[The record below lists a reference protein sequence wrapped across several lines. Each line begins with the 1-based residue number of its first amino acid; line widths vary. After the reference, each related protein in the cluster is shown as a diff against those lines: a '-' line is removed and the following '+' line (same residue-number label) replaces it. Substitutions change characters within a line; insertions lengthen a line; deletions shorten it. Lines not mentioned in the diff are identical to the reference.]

1 MAPDESRPHITW
13 EIRTGTDIGDEQFVC
28 GSVRPANPCLLQAAT
43 PDRRNMTTVH
53 LYLHAAAQPTSYLG
67 VLAVPFV
74 AGSEKIAEREV
85 NATVERGDQPYGVTV
100 SGLVTSKPGSYAL
113 RVRLD
118 ATQPNSPTP
127 TRIVEEIPV
136 TVK

>member
-1 MAPDESRPHITW
+1 
-13 EIRTGTDIGDEQFVC
+13 
-28 GSVRPANPCLLQAAT
+28 
-43 PDRRNMTTVH
+43 MTTVH

-74 AGSEKIAEREV
+74 GGSERIAEREV
-85 NATVERGDQPYGVTV
+85 SATVKRGEQPYGVTV
-100 SGLVTSKPGSYAL
+100 SGLVTSKPGSYGL

-118 ATQPNSPTP
+118 ATQANSPTP
-127 TRIVEEIPV
+127 TRIAEEIPV